1 MTPSSIQL
9 DADGRLRHF
18 LTVEGLKRRHL
29 VEILDRAEALSGVA
43 ERRMTKS
50 PTLHGKTVVNLFF
63 ENSTRTRTTFELAAK
78 RLSADVLNVNIST
91 SSTHKGETL
100 LDTIRNIEAMQVDM
114 FVVRHAVSGAA
125 EFIARHVAP
134 HIAVLPASGAIT
146 CAACSDTRTACATS
160 GRFPTVDAANTRSAG
175 ASSID
180 GWTRYA
186 PSSTHRRTPSTSAPT
201 TSGAAIASAPTAA
214 ASAPAHA
221 GTLGTRAIASD
232 RSAPATPLASCT
244 R

>member
-91 SSTHKGETL
+91 SSTHKGETRE
-100 LDTIRNIEAMQVDM
+100 TRIREFHGLNAAPVLGLREAAML
-114 FVVRHAVSGAA
+114 RAATVSSCMGEAN
-125 EFIARHVAP
+125 P
-134 HIAVLPASGAIT
+134 P
-146 CAACSDTRTACATS
+146 CA
-160 GRFPTVDAANTRSAG
+160 
-175 ASSID
+175 
-180 GWTRYA
+180 
-186 PSSTHRRTPSTSAPT
+186 
-201 TSGAAIASAPTAA
+201 
-214 ASAPAHA
+214 
-221 GTLGTRAIASD
+221 
-232 RSAPATPLASCT
+232 RSAPMRALSW
-244 R
+244 